1 MPCNGIFVIFAIV
14 YQKMLTMKHF
24 RLVSALFLFLSA
36 MSFTSCDE
44 DGDLIVPPVRHV
56 SGAEFA
62 RLVDGKSW
70 KYVESHELNGDG
82 TMRKDGYF
90 EDLIGIGPE
99 QYSFSGDSVTTYMYL
114 DAYPLKCHKV
124 EKYTFQ
130 EGTNVIKAGQDDV
143 FTVVSVSE
151 DRLCILADK
160 GSAADGKRMYVY
172 SVYRAMA
179 AGERPSLK
187 ELYPVN
193 LNTIDE
199 DYPLLP
205 EQEDLTEADFTALAV
220 GRTWRC
226 AEVHGLFVTGRYD
239 KADFFATDTWMNP
252 IDYEITADS
261 VYEVTRLGG
270 RPEPVRTGYAY
281 TFNANGRYVETQ
293 GGTTFSILRLAG
305 DEMHLIQQRYNT
317 AGGSYAR
324 LYCVYRQAGLD
335 E

>member
-1 MPCNGIFVIFAIV
+1 
-14 YQKMLTMKHF
+14 
-24 RLVSALFLFLSA
+24 

-44 DGDLIVPPVRHV
+44 DGDLVVPPVRHV

-62 RLVDGKSW
+62 RLVDGKAW

-124 EKYTFQ
+124 ERYTFQ
-130 EGTNVIKAGQDDV
+130 EGT
-143 FTVVSVSE
+143 
-151 DRLCILADK
+151 
-160 GSAADGKRMYVY
+160 RMYVY

-226 AEVHGLFVTGRYD
+226 AEAHGLFVTGRYD

-293 GGTTFSILRLAG
+293 GGTTFSILRLTA

-317 AGGSYAR
+317 AGGSSAR

>member
-1 MPCNGIFVIFAIV
+1 
-14 YQKMLTMKHF
+14 MKHL
-24 RLVSALFLFLSA
+24 RLVSALFISLTLFVL
-36 MSFTSCDE
+36 TSCDE
-44 DGDLIVPPVRHV
+44 DGDLVVPPVRHV

-82 TMRKDGYF
+82 TMRKADYF

-187 ELYPVN
+187 ELYPVS

-226 AEVHGLFVTGRYD
+226 AEAHGLFVTGRYD

-281 TFNANGRYVETQ
+281 AFNANGRYVETQ

-317 AGGSYAR
+317 AGGSSAR

>member
-1 MPCNGIFVIFAIV
+1 
-14 YQKMLTMKHF
+14 
-24 RLVSALFLFLSA
+24 
-36 MSFTSCDE
+36 
-44 DGDLIVPPVRHV
+44 
-56 SGAEFA
+56 
-62 RLVDGKSW
+62 
-70 KYVESHELNGDG
+70 
-82 TMRKDGYF
+82 MRKDGYF

-220 GRTWRC
+220 GLTWRC
-226 AEVHGLFVTGRYD
+226 AEAHGLFVTGRYD

-317 AGGSYAR
+317 AGGRSAR